1 MKFSRAT
8 YSPSFYNFVTL
19 PLFFSFCWGQSE
31 EEEMD
36 LVSSDKRFGKW
47 LKCAQAPYNH
57 TR

>member
-8 YSPSFYNFVTL
+8 YSPSFYNFVPL
-19 PLFFSFCWGQSE
+19 PLFFSFCRGQSE

-36 LVSSDKRFGKW
+36 LVSSDKRFGQW
-47 LKCAQAPYNH
+47 LKCAQASCNH